1 MRGITPFTHPFKGQ
15 YFAKL
20 AQCTAMGGDRQAPLA
35 YRVATYRPMKE
46 ADPKRGHY
54 APKPCF
60 GTGQHQKDQ
69 AVTNSNLTRRGFT
82 LAALGGGATLLAA
95 CGNGV
100 GNANADKID
109 ARVDVTLDH
118 LYSRYPG
125 TRDLADKSTGML
137 IMPVVT
143 EAGFVLGGG
152 YGRGA
157 LRVGGATVDY
167 YSATKGSVGFQIGA
181 QQFAH
186 VLFFMTE
193 DALARFRRGS
203 GWVAGGDIK
212 YAFND
217 QGETL
222 RADTT
227 TSTAPVVAVIF
238 GQAGAM
244 AGVSLEGMKYT
255 RIIP

>member
-1 MRGITPFTHPFKGQ
+1 M
-15 YFAKL
+15 
-20 AQCTAMGGDRQAPLA
+20 
-35 YRVATYRPMKE
+35 
-46 ADPKRGHY
+46 
-54 APKPCF
+54 
-60 GTGQHQKDQ
+60 
-69 AVTNSNLTRRGFT
+69 SNLTRRGFT
-82 LAALGGGATLLAA
+82 LGVLAGTPLLAA

-100 GNANADKID
+100 GSNNAQKID
-109 ARVDVTLDH
+109 ARVDTTLNY
-118 LYSRYPG
+118 LYSTYPN

-137 IMPVVT
+137 VMPLMT
-143 EAGFVLGGG
+143 EAGFVFGGG

-157 LRVGGATVDY
+157 LRIDNSTVDY

-186 VLFFMTE
+186 VLFFMTQ
-193 DALARFRRGS
+193 DALARFRRSS
-203 GWVAGGDIK
+203 GWVAGADIE
-212 YAFND
+212 YVFND
-217 QGETL
+217 KGENL

-244 AGVSLEGMKYT
+244 AGVSLEGMKYN